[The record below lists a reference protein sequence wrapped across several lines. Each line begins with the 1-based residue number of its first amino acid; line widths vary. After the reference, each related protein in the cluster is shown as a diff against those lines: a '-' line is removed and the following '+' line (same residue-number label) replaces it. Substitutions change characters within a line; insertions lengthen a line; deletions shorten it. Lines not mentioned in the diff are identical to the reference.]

1 MTSARG
7 VAKKISQ
14 FALRLGWY
22 LGGQKEQRGS
32 SIAVPPVGF
41 ISESATL
48 IFPSN
53 VHLGPGSMIMS
64 GVNLICASM
73 PPYLEPCGSIEVGDH
88 SVIRENAILQTYGGH
103 IRIGRECTVNPF
115 CLIQGNGGVDIGD
128 NVLIASH
135 VCMYSANHVF
145 SDSRKNIREQG
156 ETRRGIKIGNDV
168 WIGGG
173 AIILD
178 GVSIGDGAVVAAGTV
193 VNRDVLRLEVVGGVP
208 GRPISSRGGKA

>member
-1 MTSARG
+1 MKSARAI
-7 VAKKISQ
+7 AKKISQ

-22 LGGQKEQRGS
+22 LGGQKEQQGS
-32 SIAVPPVGF
+32 GMAVPPLGF
-41 ISESATL
+41 ISEGATL

-53 VHLGPGSMIMS
+53 IHFLPGSMVMS
-64 GVNLICASM
+64 GANLICASM
-73 PPYLEPCGSIEVGDH
+73 PPYLEPSGTIEIGDH
-88 SVIRENAILQTYGGH
+88 SIIRENAVLQTYGGR
-103 IRIGRECTVNPF
+103 IRIGRGCTVNPF

-145 SDSRKNIREQG
+145 SDSGRSIREQG
-156 ETRRGIKIGNDV
+156 ETRLGIKIGNDV

-178 GVSIGDGAVVAAGTV
+178 GVSIGDGAVIAAGAV
-193 VNRDVLRLEVVGGVP
+193 VNRNVPSLTVVGGVP
-208 GRPISSRGGKA
+208 GRTISSRGERP